1 MSPIK
6 KNKSGLDTRICVFL
20 SNSGI
25 QKEQLA
31 YKWKG
36 WNENNA
42 VKLFS
47 WFHKDLRAAL
57 DKDDDHEISL
67 CIERILAWGGIN
79 KNKKNTKM
87 IDERFPEMLRNL
99 DIQDGNLNQED
110 IDDSLPSWT
119 KVLAAYAPDEFC
131 IYDSRVAIA
140 LRFLIRDKEWF
151 IPYPYG
157 QNTMAAYKELKKIFD
172 KKNWL
177 TPKESYWEY
186 LDLLRNASPD
196 NPGKYEKQLFM
207 LGGVLAEMCATDPP
221 RWNKALNS

>member
-1 MSPIK
+1 MRPTQNQSIID
-6 KNKSGLDTRICVFL
+6 LDARINGFL
-20 SNSGI
+20 KNSGI
-25 QKEQLA
+25 KKEQLA

-36 WNENNA
+36 WDETSSK
-42 VKLFS
+42 KLFQM
-47 WFHKDLRAAL
+47 FHEDLRNAL
-57 DKDDDHEISL
+57 DNNVNPEISL

-79 KNKKNTKM
+79 KNKKNAKM
-87 IDERFPEMLRNL
+87 IDERFPNMLRKL
-99 DIQDGNLNQED
+99 DTQDGNLNQED

-119 KVLAAYAPDEFC
+119 KVLAAYAPDKFC

-151 IPYPYG
+151 IPEPKG
-157 QNTMAAYKELKKIFD
+157 QNTQAAADALGNDNSLSAEQ
-172 KKNWL
+172 
-177 TPKESYWEY
+177 SYREY